1 MSVLV
6 TLATGWGVQMFYV
19 LLAKAFDPVVLIL
32 GLVGGRLSRSW
43 VYAVIVAVVI
53 AVVGETILNNGY
65 ETLPVSLVVA
75 ALWTSLGFILRK
87 RKPKIVTDKSA
98 PVARQAPMNVFSQM
112 ALGNHLTKMTNW
124 MEAIENTRHT
134 RPIGAG
140 GGVDSLPRD
149 QQARMT
155 RDFEAG
161 MAALSKYPRHVITAE
176 LIKNRQVALQFGR
189 HLRAEAQVH
198 LLDHLIERGVA
209 LGGDDFLKS
218 YA

>member
-1 MSVLV
+1 MGCS
-6 TLATGWGVQMFYV
+6 MFYV

-32 GLVGGRLSRSW
+32 GLIGGRLSRSW
-43 VYAVIVAVVI
+43 LYVAIVAIVI
-53 AVVGETILNNGY
+53 AVVGETVVNDGY
-65 ETLPVSLVVA
+65 ETLLASLVVA
-75 ALWTSLGFILRK
+75 ALWTSLGFLLRK
-87 RKPKIVTDKSA
+87 RKPKIEAEERALVT
-98 PVARQAPMNVFSQM
+98 RQAPMNVFSQM

-124 MEAIENTRHT
+124 MEAIELTRHT

-161 MAALSKYPRHVITAE
+161 MAALAKYPRHVITAE

-189 HLRAEAQVH
+189 HMRAEAQVH